1 MTNKPIVFIA
11 IIYLSSFSLANVLA
25 QDLKNQSLR
34 STITGVQPMTGIVL
48 WSTNESVST
57 SPIQLEYAYL
67 KYSQVVGNDGQYNWT
82 VVEQLLSE
90 IAGRKHQ
97 AILRWHD
104 TYVGQPTGVPTLIK
118 QRRDYAE
125 TNAKSEGKPTGF
137 PDWSNETWKAFV
149 LDFFSKFAQE
159 YDRDPRIAFVQ
170 VGFGLWAEYHIYDGP
185 MILGKTF
192 PDVEFQTAFA
202 KHLGKQFSQT
212 PWMISVDAAGDHA
225 PFQNAE
231 LTKQLPFG
239 LFDDSFNHKRHE
251 QENAPNWQ
259 TLGLDRWKIAPTGG
273 EFSFF
278 SKKDQREAL
287 ASNGPYGTPFAQQAA
302 KYHISFMIGDDQPR
316 YRSAEVIREA
326 GMQCGYRFKVTRFVT
341 GRNHSELRIE
351 NIGIAPIYYDAY
363 PAVDGV
369 RSENSLKG
377 LLPGETKDFSIP
389 QVSTDPAV
397 SIECDRLVAG
407 QRIQFQADLR

>member
-1 MTNKPIVFIA
+1 MTNKPTVLIA
-11 IIYLSSFSLANVLA
+11 IFYFLFLSLAIVSA

-34 STITGVQPMTGIVL
+34 SSITGVQPMTGIVL
-48 WSTNESVST
+48 WSTNESVSS

-67 KYSQVVGNDGQYNWT
+67 KYSQVVGDDGQYNWT

-104 TYVGQPTGVPTLIK
+104 TYVGQPTGVPTYIK
-118 QRRDYAE
+118 QLRDYAE

-137 PDWSNETWKAFV
+137 PDWSNEIWKAFV
-149 LDFFSKFAQE
+149 LDFFSKFAE
-159 YDRDPRIAFVQ
+159 KYDRDSRIAFVQ

-185 MILGKTF
+185 MIPGKTF
-192 PDVEFQTAFA
+192 PDIAFQTEFA

-212 PWMISVDAAGDHA
+212 PWMISVDAAGDYA

-231 LTKQLPFG
+231 LRKLQFG
-239 LFDDSFNHKRHE
+239 LFDDSFNHKSHA
-251 QENAPNWQ
+251 QENAPNWK

-278 SKKDQREAL
+278 SKKDQRDAL
-287 ASNGPYGTPFAQQAA
+287 ASNGPYGIPFAHQAA

-316 YRSAEVIREA
+316 FRSAEVIREA
-326 GMQCGYRFKVTRFVT
+326 GMQLGYRFKVTRFAT

-351 NIGIAPIYYDAY
+351 NIGIAPIYYDAH

-369 RSENSLKG
+369 RSANSLKG
-377 LLPGETKDFSIP
+377 LLPGETRDFSIP
-389 QVSTDPAV
+389 QVSTEPEL

-407 QRIQFQADLR
+407 QRIQFQADLP

>member
-1 MTNKPIVFIA
+1 MTNKPTVLIA
-11 IIYLSSFSLANVLA
+11 IFYFLFLSLAIVSA
-25 QDLKNQSLR
+25 QDLKNHSLR
-34 STITGVQPMTGIVL
+34 SSITGVQPMTGIVL
-48 WSTNESVST
+48 WSTNESVSS

-67 KYSQVVGNDGQYNWT
+67 KYSQVVGDDGQYNWT

-104 TYVGQPTGVPTLIK
+104 TYVGQPTGVPTCIK
-118 QRRDYAE
+118 QLRDYAE

-149 LDFFSKFAQE
+149 LDFFSKFAE
-159 YDRDPRIAFVQ
+159 KYDRDSRIAFVQ

-185 MILGKTF
+185 MIPGKTF
-192 PDVEFQTAFA
+192 PDIAFQTEFA

-212 PWMISVDAAGDHA
+212 PWMISVDAAGDYA

-231 LTKQLPFG
+231 LRKLQFG
-239 LFDDSFNHKRHE
+239 LFDDSFNHKSHA
-251 QENAPNWQ
+251 QENAPNWK

-278 SKKDQREAL
+278 SKKDQRDAL
-287 ASNGPYGTPFAQQAA
+287 ASNGPYGIPFAHQAA

-316 YRSAEVIREA
+316 FRSAEVIHEA
-326 GMQCGYRFKVTRFVT
+326 GMQLGYRFKVTRFAT

-351 NIGIAPIYYDAY
+351 NIGIAPIYYDAH

-369 RSENSLKG
+369 RSANSLKG
-377 LLPGETKDFSIP
+377 LLPG
-389 QVSTDPAV
+389 
-397 SIECDRLVAG
+397 
-407 QRIQFQADLR
+407 